1 MISLLTNGQY
11 FVFFTVLVAIILS
24 LSVHE
29 FAHAWSAKRFGDNTA
44 ERLGRLTLNPV
55 KHIDPLGLLMVVMI
69 GFGYAK
75 PVPVDPRNYN
85 SFWAQMMVAAA
96 GPISNLIIAFIAINL
111 FAYGAQ
117 AGWGSFQ
124 SEDVARAVSIL
135 VIINMVLFV
144 FNLIPLGPLDGHYI
158 LPYFLPRAIA
168 RQYVLLNAKYGG
180 LVLLGLV
187 LVSVLGI
194 PIFRFVLEF
203 GAALVPYILI
213 F

>member
-96 GPISNLIIAFIAINL
+96 GPISNLIIAFVAINL
-111 FAYGAQ
+111 YAYGTQ

-124 SEDVARAVSIL
+124 NEDLARAVSIL

-168 RQYVLLNAKYGG
+168 RQYVVLNAKYGG

-187 LVSVLGI
+187 LVSLLGI

>member
-1 MISLLTNGQY
+1 M
-11 FVFFTVLVAIILS
+11 
-24 LSVHE
+24 
-29 FAHAWSAKRFGDNTA
+29 
-44 ERLGRLTLNPV
+44 
-55 KHIDPLGLLMVVMI
+55 
-69 GFGYAK
+69 
-75 PVPVDPRNYN
+75 
-85 SFWAQMMVAAA
+85 
-96 GPISNLIIAFIAINL
+96 
-111 FAYGAQ
+111 
-117 AGWGSFQ
+117 
-124 SEDVARAVSIL
+124 ARAASIL

-168 RQYVLLNAKYGG
+168 RQYVVLNAKYGG

-187 LVSVLGI
+187 LVSLLGI